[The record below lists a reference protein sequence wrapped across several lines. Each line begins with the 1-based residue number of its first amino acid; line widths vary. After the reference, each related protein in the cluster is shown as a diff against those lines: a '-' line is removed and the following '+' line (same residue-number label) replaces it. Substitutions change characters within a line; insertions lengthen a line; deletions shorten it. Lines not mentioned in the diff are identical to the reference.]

1 MAPPAAE
8 PQADSEENPGQAVQ
22 PFDPDAANLAQLIF
36 WDERDSLVLVEIP
49 DEQQELFD
57 QLLASDD
64 PAIDKYLVDLGAFP
78 NAYRLQVI
86 DYLRARFETVPF
98 NSVYNFPEI
107 FELDPADTD
116 TDGYVEFKHALIAGR
131 LSEMAAF
138 IDPSSARTIDAREVA
153 WGGVVV
159 DGIPPLEFPTQV
171 SAEDADGWINESDAV
186 IGVSINGDARAY
198 PIRII
203 AWHEMVN
210 DTIGGVPVSLA
221 YCTLCGS
228 AILYDGR
235 LAGALYRF
243 GTSGL
248 LYRSNKLMYDRTTRT
263 LWNQFTGE
271 PAWGPLVGQGLRLT
285 SLPVVYTT
293 WGDWRANHPDSTVL
307 SIETG
312 FTRNYGPGVA
322 YASYNANPEPI
333 FAVSSRDDRL
343 PSKEDVYVVRLG
355 EALGVYP
362 IALLAAEGLI
372 EDTVGGLD
380 LVIVATGNGLGGRAY
395 EAGEVPFVAADPV
408 AGSLTDAEGG
418 SWTVAEDAL
427 HGPGGATLPRLNGH
441 NAFWFAIVNQAP
453 DAVLFEG

>member
-159 DGIPPLEFPTQV
+159 DGD
-171 SAEDADGWINESDAV
+171 SAS
-186 IGVSINGDARAY
+186 R
-198 PIRII
+198 
-203 AWHEMVN
+203 
-210 DTIGGVPVSLA
+210 VPNASLRR
-221 YCTLCGS
+221 
-228 AILYDGR
+228 GR
-235 LAGALYRF
+235 
-243 GTSGL
+243 
-248 LYRSNKLMYDRTTRT
+248 
-263 LWNQFTGE
+263 
-271 PAWGPLVGQGLRLT
+271 
-285 SLPVVYTT
+285 
-293 WGDWRANHPDSTVL
+293 
-307 SIETG
+307 
-312 FTRNYGPGVA
+312 
-322 YASYNANPEPI
+322 
-333 FAVSSRDDRL
+333 
-343 PSKEDVYVVRLG
+343 
-355 EALGVYP
+355 
-362 IALLAAEGLI
+362 
-372 EDTVGGLD
+372 
-380 LVIVATGNGLGGRAY
+380 GR
-395 EAGEVPFVAADPV
+395 VD
-408 AGSLTDAEGG
+408 
-418 SWTVAEDAL
+418 
-427 HGPGGATLPRLNGH
+427 
-441 NAFWFAIVNQAP
+441 Q
-453 DAVLFEG
+453 

>member
-1 MAPPAAE
+1 M
-8 PQADSEENPGQAVQ
+8 
-22 PFDPDAANLAQLIF
+22 
-36 WDERDSLVLVEIP
+36 
-49 DEQQELFD
+49 
-57 QLLASDD
+57 
-64 PAIDKYLVDLGAFP
+64 
-78 NAYRLQVI
+78 
-86 DYLRARFETVPF
+86 
-98 NSVYNFPEI
+98 
-107 FELDPADTD
+107 
-116 TDGYVEFKHALIAGR
+116 
-131 LSEMAAF
+131 
-138 IDPSSARTIDAREVA
+138 
-153 WGGVVV
+153 
-159 DGIPPLEFPTQV
+159 
-171 SAEDADGWINESDAV
+171 

-372 EDTVGGLD
+372 EDTVGGVD